1 MKTKTINL
9 PTICHSV
16 LVQASEKAGVQIKQL
31 VNMAASAAL
40 SSLNQHIPDTIEVA
54 KEVKNMPP
62 TIGGE
67 KTAVPIEEGIWKVV
81 CNYANRMEISPYDL
95 MYDAILAQ
103 QANWRQMMPVSGRN
117 FNSCRVRLFHIEQG
131 VTCS

>member
-1 MKTKTINL
+1 MSTKSINL

-16 LVQASEKAGVQIKQL
+16 LVQTSERAGVQIKQL
-31 VNMAASAAL
+31 ANMAASAAL
-40 SSLNQHIPDTIEVA
+40 TSLNQHIPDEIEINGG
-54 KEVKNMPP
+54 VKNMPP

-67 KTAVPIEEGIWKVV
+67 KTPVPIEEGIWKVI
-81 CNYANRMEISPYDL
+81 CNYANRIEISPYDL